1 MFEKGLERAGAA
13 PSRDFGGDEADLSR
27 FGRELCRLGGRAA
40 KGPGVLLAKG
50 FGEWKLRR
58 GQLMPHQMKGLRW
71 MARPGKA
78 FEVFFSTSYQIL
90 SFIFFISRLVD
101 NEMSG
106 ILADD
111 MGLGKTV
118 QTLAL
123 LAFLA
128 EHRQQTGLVQD
139 VTCRSI
145 LPEVLGG

>member
-1 MFEKGLERAGAA
+1 
-13 PSRDFGGDEADLSR
+13 
-27 FGRELCRLGGRAA
+27 
-40 KGPGVLLAKG
+40 
-50 FGEWKLRR
+50 
-58 GQLMPHQMKGLRW
+58 